1 MDTLDDQAVEE
12 AKRAVAG
19 PLGENLAKFPLL
31 FAKAV
36 LFGQRPS
43 RANPAEIRNGTI
55 TLVDLGTGP
64 LGITCQHVV
73 ESYRR
78 LRIEASR
85 PVFQIGNVELDP
97 VRQLVDE
104 NERLDLAVIRLTG
117 EQAGA
122 ITSEG
127 EIGSCFF
134 RPKAWPCQPPE
145 QGLFVAFGGFPGK
158 LKEVISFD
166 ELEFRSWSSGASEIS
181 SVSDHQFISAFD
193 RDYWVGSYGNRVNLN
208 LTALGGMSGGPA
220 FVSRGLYWDLVGIV
234 SEYHENFDAV
244 IFSSTS
250 RVQADGTIEP
260 SAI

>member
-1 MDTLDDQAVEE
+1 MDTPDDQAVEE

-19 PLGENLAKFPLL
+19 PLGEKLAKFPLL
-31 FAKAV
+31 FAKTV
-36 LFGQRPS
+36 FFGQRPS
-43 RANPAEIRNGTI
+43 RANPTEIRNGTI

-64 LGITCQHVV
+64 CGITCQHVV

-78 LRIEASR
+78 LLVETNRA
-85 PVFQIGNVELDP
+85 VFQIGNVELDP

-104 NERLDLAVIRLTG
+104 NDRLDLAVIRLTG
-117 EQAGA
+117 EQARA

-145 QGLFVAFGGFPGK
+145 RGLFVAFGGFPGK

-181 SVSDHQFISAFD
+181 SVSDYQFVSAFD
-193 RDYWVGSYGNRVNLN
+193 RENWVGSYGNKVNLD

-220 FVSRGLYWDLVGIV
+220 FISRGLYWDLVGVV
-234 SEYHENFDAV
+234 SEYHENYDTV
-244 IFSSTS
+244 VFSSTS

-260 SAI
+260 PAV